1 MGWFSE
7 RIQCSSIGAFFIG
20 GYWMDGCPWFFY
32 RRLWDGCREWASIWK
47 LFWMYKIILPEVLG
61 WMLGVGR
68 PVTWRINGRGGC
80 EPQVA
85 HGARRLSDSEV
96 PGLHTRTRP
105 RPEPALPGATVAPCT
120 PHLTSTKRLPP
131 RDLHQK
137 SSTKRPPPKYLHQ
150 NTSTKRPP
158 PNDPLASQGFKF

>member
-1 MGWFSE
+1 MWTPFCTLLVLDGLVSRNYSMFLYRSLFYWRILDGWMS
-7 RIQCSSIGAFFIG
+7 
-20 GYWMDGCPWFFY
+20 
-32 RRLWDGCREWASIWK
+32 L
-47 LFWMYKIILPEVLG
+47 ILLSEVLG

-96 PGLHTRTRP
+96 PGLHTRPRP

-120 PHLTSTKRLPP
+120 PHLTSTKRFTPK
-131 RDLHQK
+131 DLHQE
-137 SSTKRPPPKYLHQ
+137 
-150 NTSTKRPP
+150 TSTKRPP
-158 PNDPLASQGFKF
+158 PRDFHQKSSAKRPPPKDLHQKTSSK

>member
-1 MGWFSE
+1 MGFN
-7 RIQCSSIGAFFIG
+7 
-20 GYWMDGCPWFFY
+20 MDFDLDVP
-32 RRLWDGCREWASIWK
+32 
-47 LFWMYKIILPEVLG
+47 IILSEVLG

-120 PHLTSTKRLPP
+120 PHLTSTKRPPP
-131 RDLHQK
+131 RDLHQEI
-137 SSTKRPPPKYLHQ
+137 STKRAPPKDLRQ
-150 NTSTKRPP
+150 KTSTKRPP
-158 PNDPLASQGFKF
+158 PNDLRQMTSWPQKALSSDIFSLLLEEPPKGPIL

>member
-1 MGWFSE
+1 MWTL
-7 RIQCSSIGAFFIG
+7 I
-20 GYWMDGCPWFFY
+20 
-32 RRLWDGCREWASIWK
+32 
-47 LFWMYKIILPEVLG
+47 WMYKMILSEVLG

-120 PHLTSTKRLPP
+120 PHLTSTKRPPP
-131 RDLHQK
+131 RDLHQEI
-137 SSTKRPPPKYLHQ
+137 STKRAPPNELHQ
-150 NTSTKRPP
+150 KISTKRTPPKDLRQKTPTKRAP
-158 PNDPLASQGFKF
+158 PNDLLVSQGFKF